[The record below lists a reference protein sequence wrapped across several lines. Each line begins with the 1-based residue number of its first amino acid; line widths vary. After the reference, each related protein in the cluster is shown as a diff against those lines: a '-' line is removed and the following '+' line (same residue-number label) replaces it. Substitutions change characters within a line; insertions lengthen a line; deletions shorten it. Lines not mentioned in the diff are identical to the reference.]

1 MTTSNNGSRRGNEAL
16 TSLRPPL
23 SPINPKAIDRL
34 REPFLVH
41 FWSTF
46 RAFFGST
53 LDYQPL
59 PQKTGPPHH
68 ARQASP
74 PPRFPR
80 LSASPRPSDGRGI
93 KGEGINSQPA
103 TLN

>member
-46 RAFFGST
+46 HAFLGRPLIINHFPKKLVHRT
-53 LDYQPL
+53 TPAKPRPL
-59 PQKTGPPHH
+59 PG
-68 ARQASP
+68 
-74 PPRFPR
+74 FPR
-80 LSASPRPSDGRGI
+80 LSASPRPSDLPRPSDGRGI
-93 KGEGINSQPA
+93 KG
-103 TLN
+103 